1 MKPIIVTVEL
11 TTPQVKYLE
20 FLENNEVTKEPE
32 YISKKQAG
40 FRFGE
45 GNVNR
50 WIRQRRVL
58 QYKRPGIIQ
67 LSLREL
73 REAAAE
79 RQDYL
84 FP

>member
-1 MKPIIVTVEL
+1 MQQSITVEL
-11 TTPQVKYLE
+11 TRNQLIYLKFLVDNDVKQ
-20 FLENNEVTKEPE
+20 EPE
-32 YISKKQAG
+32 YVSKSEAYR
-40 FRFGE
+40 RFGQAH
-45 GNVNR
+45 VMR

-58 QYKRPGIIQ
+58 EYKRPGVIH
-67 LSLREL
+67 LSLAQL